1 MNLRYRIP
9 EISALQV
16 LSAITE
22 KDGHLY
28 LYLDPEDLSRDY
40 LVNQTLQDDCPMFFQ
55 AICKRC

>member
-1 MNLRYRIP
+1 MCYCILNLKQGGAEMNLRYRIP

-28 LYLDPEDLSRDY
+28 LY
-40 LVNQTLQDDCPMFFQ
+40 
-55 AICKRC
+55 